1 MWGKIRREV
10 TVQYEPEMY
19 TRTQAILLWRMAT
32 LYTDKVKSAHFSPIN
47 KLNISKVKWTNSTL
61 TLLWNL
67 GNRQKTTLASS
78 FYLRYKCKMTTHE
91 NKSVKNFVIILLPEK
106 FLRFDW
112 LRADVFQ
119 LNFKHLQVKITVTMV
134 TQNHQIMSSHELRK
148 NGGKILKIR
157 RIKN

>member
-1 MWGKIRREV
+1 MKK
-10 TVQYEPEMY
+10 Q
-19 TRTQAILLWRMAT
+19 
-32 LYTDKVKSAHFSPIN
+32 YTDAVM
-47 KLNISKVKWTNSTL
+47 KLGEPTKNNVT
-61 TLLWNL
+61 
-67 GNRQKTTLASS
+67 SS

-106 FLRFDW
+106 FLRFDL

-119 LNFKHLQVKITVTMV
+119 LNLKHLHVKITL
-134 TQNHQIMSSHELRK
+134 MSSHELRK